1 MDAAVA
7 ELEERLQQCRQSG
20 GGTAAITQSSFTA
33 AEVAGAAPAAAVAG
47 GAEGAA
53 LQLLEGGS
61 EEGEGGGARKR
72 ARREKV
78 MGDVGQAV
86 TGEAGEGSKKLP
98 LPFSGFKAQPPHV
111 PQPVSLLLQDTTSE
125 SEHQGCAEA
134 KEMVVEGQ
142 AQQDGHDEKAVGAS
156 RADAEGGEEGGC
168 EEEEGSD
175 VEGSGSKRW
184 GLSGGGLG
192 QRRHRLALHKLPP
205 RSLTQVSS
213 SAKGLC

>member
-1 MDAAVA
+1 MA

-20 GGTAAITQSSFTA
+20 GGTAATTQSSFTA
-33 AEVAGAAPAAAVAG
+33 AEIAGAAPAAVVAS

-53 LQLLEGGS
+53 LQLLEGGT

-72 ARREKV
+72 ARREQV
-78 MGDVGQAV
+78 MGDVGQV
-86 TGEAGEGSKKLP
+86 TGEAGEGSEKLP
-98 LPFSGFKAQPPHV
+98 LPFSGFKAQPPRM
-111 PQPVSLLLQDTTSE
+111 PQPVSLLLQDITSE
-125 SEHQGCAEA
+125 SEHQGGAEA

-156 RADAEGGEEGGC
+156 RADAERGEEGGD
-168 EEEEGSD
+168 EEEGSD

-205 RSLTQVSS
+205 RSLTQVRSG
-213 SAKGLC
+213 AKGFC